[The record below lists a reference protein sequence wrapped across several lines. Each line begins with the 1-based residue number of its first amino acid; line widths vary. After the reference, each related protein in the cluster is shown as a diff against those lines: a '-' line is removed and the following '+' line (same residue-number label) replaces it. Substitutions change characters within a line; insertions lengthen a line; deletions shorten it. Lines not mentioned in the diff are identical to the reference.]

1 MEHWRR
7 KGVKCAPRDTSLSV
21 NYCHMSPS
29 LTFILP
35 CVCICL
41 TGKGKGRGWG
51 VGGTQ
56 FIRYRYVY
64 FFFCKEQQSR
74 VVEKEST
81 WLQILAQKGYCV
93 RRQENAI
100 LIRSWMVSPCC
111 TDQEIL
117 RLFVCGLLLGCP
129 SWFLQGTPG
138 RPCGELFVAVKLHLA
153 DCWF

>member
-41 TGKGKGRGWG
+41 TGKGKGKG
-51 VGGTQ
+51 VGSWGDSIYQ
-56 FIRYRYVY
+56 IQIRI
-64 FFFCKEQQSR
+64 FFFLQRTTKQSCWKR
-74 VVEKEST
+74 KHMVADFGTKRF
-81 WLQILAQKGYCV
+81 CV

-129 SWFLQGTPG
+129 SWFLQGPPG